1 MLLEVAVIH
10 QEVGVRLYQ
19 TVEAIHLQV
28 QAIHLEVAATPC
40 RQRSQVAVESEVHL
54 YCRVKQDMMSA
65 LCQTLL
71 I

>member
-1 MLLEVAVIH
+1 MLLEAAVIH
-10 QEVGVRLYQ
+10 QQVGVRLNW

-28 QAIHLEVAATPC
+28 QAIQVAATPC

-54 YCRVKQDMMSA
+54 YCQMKWDMMSA

>member
-1 MLLEVAVIH
+1 MLLEAAVIH
-10 QEVGVRLYQ
+10 QQVRVRLYR

-28 QAIHLEVAATPC
+28 QAIHLEAAATPC

-54 YCRVKQDMMSA
+54 YHQVKWDMMSA